1 MYALLRFSPTKC
13 VDQYNVKCNHAV
25 ENYAFFRERRRV
37 RGGEGGVATHVST
50 CNLRN
55 NLVQPKQMQ
64 VSPNYENNI
73 SITQ

>member
-1 MYALLRFSPTKC
+1 MYALLSFSPTKC
-13 VDQYNVKCNHAV
+13 VDKYNVKCNHAF
-25 ENYAFFRERRRV
+25 EIYAFFRERRRG
-37 RGGEGGVATHVST
+37 RGGGGVATHVST